1 MSNGI
6 RASVAL
12 ESQIRA
18 EKGTQL
24 LRGLGFE
31 RRCGGRGRI
40 AGTELEAVG
49 EGGLFSSGT
58 GRRDVGVAGKMG
70 WGG

>member
-1 MSNGI
+1 MSNSI
-6 RASVAL
+6 RASVEL

-18 EKGTQL
+18 EEGTRL

-31 RRCGGRGRI
+31 RRCGGI
-40 AGTELEAVG
+40 AGEELEAVE